1 MPHVIPEIKKN
12 GKGMIGKDACAWA
25 DVATVIPWTVYVM
38 GGDKALLEE
47 NRLELPLRF
56 QGA

>member
-1 MPHVIPEIKKN
+1 MDYEALERVLGH
-12 GKGMIGKDACAWA
+12 
-25 DVATVIPWTVYVM
+25 TFQ
-38 GGDKALLEE
+38 DKALLEE